1 MHVWIVVHEKGPA
14 LVRNS
19 TGWMTNS
26 SKIAKTLDRK
36 CSGEHRYSRTSAE
49 GQTNMN
55 KTRFATC
62 ERSPIRLVNAVLRA
76 LRQKLRERFQLRAPW
91 KLEWTKCVFPT

>member
-26 SKIAKTLDRK
+26 SKIPKTLDRK
-36 CSGEHRYSRTSAE
+36 CSGEHRYSRTSVE
-49 GQTNMN
+49 GQ
-55 KTRFATC
+55 TC
-62 ERSPIRLVNAVLRA
+62 ERSPIRLVNALLRA